1 MTDLKRIEQILSKA
15 DILTEQHTAVKEL
28 ESRVSE
34 NEVIISVIGQFK
46 RGKSSVI
53 NAILGENILPVG
65 IIPLTTAVT
74 EIRKGENFKAEVCFS
89 DGTVNEINQ
98 TEIEDYCSEQKNKGN
113 HKNVETVRLYTPK
126 HPFDDGVVLVDTP
139 GVGSVNR
146 HNTDSAYNYV
156 QQSDAIL
163 FLLSVDSPVS
173 ETERDFLLNAKEYAT
188 KFFFAVNK
196 CDEVSKEDLKVFTDF
211 CKDTISESMGSEIVL
226 RPISAKTG
234 EGIQELTESL
244 KKELIASKSQILNDS
259 LNKKVNIIVSQAQ
272 TKLQVTLKAMSTP
285 IDELNE
291 KISRMETKEQDLTG
305 FSDEVSVLA
314 KHRTDNLVNKIK
326 EYFDDCAA
334 ELKKET
340 DEKCNELFEEYKDL
354 SPKEFET
361 KMQSEIN
368 LYLREKLNELNDKGI
383 EILERGYG
391 EIVSLLNSKADE
403 AAQFISQILKEEF
416 GTEYP
421 INKSDF
427 QVSDRSD
434 FLFHIGLESK
444 FMMDMESLSRFL
456 PKRTANSRFY
466 ERARQQASNDV
477 DRNRNNMISNYRYKM
492 QESLRT
498 LCRELSDNINAQ
510 IKELHSLTAH
520 IRTNLYDADNSR
532 QQQSNLYIEIYNSL
546 EGVKNGENQNQTS
559 RP

>member
-74 EIRKGENFKAEVCFS
+74 EIRKGEKFKAEVCFG
-89 DGTVNEINQ
+89 DGTSLEISQ

-113 HKNVETVRLYTPK
+113 HKNVETVKLYTPN
-126 HPFDDGVVLVDTP
+126 HPFGDGVVLVDTP

-196 CDEVSKEDLKVFTDF
+196 CDEISKEDLKVFTDF

-226 RPISAKTG
+226 RPISAKTKD
-234 EGIQELTESL
+234 GIKELTESL
-244 KKELIASKSQILNDS
+244 KKELLASKSQILNRS
-259 LNKKVNIIVSQAQ
+259 IEKKVDILVSQAK
-272 TKLQVTLKAMSTP
+272 TKLEVTLKAMSIP

-291 KISRMETKEQDLTG
+291 KISRMEEKEQELTV
-305 FSDEVSVLA
+305 FADELSVLA
-314 KHRTDNLVNKIK
+314 KHRTDLLVKDIRK
-326 EYFDDCAA
+326 YFDECAT
-334 ELKKET
+334 ELKKDT
-340 DEKCNELFEEYKDL
+340 DNKCDALYQANKNL
-354 SPKEFET
+354 SAKEFET

-368 LYLREKLNELNDKGI
+368 LYMREKLTELNDKGI
-383 EILERGYG
+383 QMLEKGYESIVGILNG
-391 EIVSLLNSKADE
+391 KADE
-403 AAQFISQILKEEF
+403 AAQYISQIFKEEF

-421 INKSDF
+421 VSKSDF
-427 QVSDRSD
+427 QVSERSD

-444 FMMDMESLSRFL
+444 FMMDLEFLSRL
-456 PKRTANSRFY
+456 LSKNAENRRFY
-466 ERARQQASNDV
+466 KRAKRQAINDV
-477 DRNRNNMISNYRYKM
+477 DRNLNNMISNYSYKM

-498 LCRELSDNINAQ
+498 LCRQLNDSIKAQIAELDSLTSHIHTNLNEADNI
-510 IKELHSLTAH
+510 
-520 IRTNLYDADNSR
+520 R
-532 QQQSNLYIEIYNSL
+532 QQQANFYTEIYNSL
-546 EGVKNGENQNQTS
+546 EGAKNGENQNQES
-559 RP
+559 